1 MSGGD
6 SDGRRKGKPDIA
18 PVMRAAGLTAIK
30 RVEQKEGKTRPALM
44 ADWLL
49 KGPRAMVN
57 TISKFALREQ
67 RVPAAYDHP

>member
-49 KGPRAMVN
+49 KGPRAW
-57 TISKFALREQ
+57 
-67 RVPAAYDHP
+67 